1 MKIVEDCIENYRGF
15 REIYNLFVLMLIIG
29 GGFWVRVLGRGCVSD
44 FFRSVGYLGGK
55 F

>member
-15 REIYNLFVLMLIIG
+15 CEFYNLFVLILIIG